1 MPNSNNQLKLSSGR
15 CCFLFFRLLSWR
27 DLRFLTRSGTCAP
40 CSGSADCQ
48 GILGPLF
55 HWAFSLKTPLT
66 TALALA
72 RVPAQGGVALLW
84 TLPWAPLSHVCFDF
98 ITTQQIFTENQIL
111 CWAPG
116 TQRLRRYRV
125 GSSLGG
131 LPGGGGPGEE
141 KRWGWMYRQ
150 SHGETARADFGFC
163 LIS

>member
-15 CCFLFFRLLSWR
+15 CCFLFFWLLTWR

-40 CSGSADCQ
+40 CSRSTDCQ
-48 GILGPLF
+48 GILGSSITLGFWLQP
-55 HWAFSLKTPLT
+55 WP
-66 TALALA
+66 LA

-125 GSSLGG
+125 RFSLGG